1 MTGLSTPERNA
12 GLEYSQSPDVG
23 MMAMADWA
31 SFDGVTIA
39 LHWTTV
45 VLVLALLT
53 TALLHAQSHDDLTKA
68 LLLRIH
74 YLE

>member
-1 MTGLSTPERNA
+1 MESCQSSNVKTMPTPNR
-12 GLEYSQSPDVG
+12 
-23 MMAMADWA
+23 A

-53 TALLHAQSHDDLTKA
+53 TALLHAQSHAWHRRGAMRLGPSHETP
-68 LLLRIH
+68 LG
-74 YLE
+74 